1 MNDNKHGKD
10 AIGADTVELTL
21 TMPQS
26 DEQAVTEPIAVVD
39 MADDATADTVDG
51 APAVTSID
59 ESGNETSGTSGVGSA
74 DSASVEDTQV
84 IATAETSILPRHET
98 EAIAERFDEPPTESL
113 AELFDATF
121 GDTDDVPTV
130 SMQPTGR
137 DAATRRM
144 ESVEQA
150 DGRIDEQTDEQTAE
164 PNVADVVGAS
174 TTDDGDNDEVSPT
187 PTPADPPEGRS
198 RPSVSAD
205 SANGYAASRQVPLYS
220 AASPATPLATQH
232 PQMYVQVPPQPQ
244 PQQRM
249 LEKTGP
255 NVAGIVLGVILVLVG
270 ACGLLCGGV
279 FPMDHLDSLAS
290 IQVVIA
296 GACGFIGLLLV
307 IVAIVWAVSKLIKSR
322 HNKPRE

>member
-1 MNDNKHGKD
+1 MNDNKRGKD

-26 DEQAVTEPIAVVD
+26 GEQAVTEPIAVVD

-59 ESGNETSGTSGVGSA
+59 ESGNETSGTSGVGFA

-121 GDTDDVPTV
+121 GDTDDAPTV

-150 DGRIDEQTDEQTAE
+150 DGRTDGRISES
-164 PNVADVVGAS
+164 NVADVVGAS
-174 TTDDGDNDEVSPT
+174 TTDDGDNDEASPT

-232 PQMYVQVPPQPQ
+232 SQMYVQVPPQPQ